1 MFNRFLT
8 AIALATVLT
17 LAGSAAF
24 ADELPPN
31 MTTYYF
37 GVLMRGEK
45 WTPTKTPET
54 AKIQEG
60 HMGHLDAM
68 WKAGK
73 LVLAGPLMDD
83 TEWRGILIYR
93 TKTIEEAQKLA
104 DDDPAVKAGR
114 LKVTMHP
121 WLVQRGILPDPLEGA
136 SKPEAKPET
145 KP

>member
-1 MFNRFLT
+1 MMRIPARILLV
-8 AIALATVLT
+8 AALT
-17 LAGSAAF
+17 LSGHAVLAAD
-24 ADELPPN
+24 APPD

-37 GVLMRGEK
+37 GILVRGEK
-45 WTPTKTPET
+45 WTPAKTPET

-60 HMGHLDAM
+60 HMGHLEAM

-73 LVLAGPLMDD
+73 LVLAGPLTDD
-83 TEWRGILIYR
+83 GEWRGILIYR

-121 WLVQRGILPDPLEGA
+121 WLIQRGILPDPLEGGT
-136 SKPEAKPET
+136 KPET
-145 KP
+145 QP